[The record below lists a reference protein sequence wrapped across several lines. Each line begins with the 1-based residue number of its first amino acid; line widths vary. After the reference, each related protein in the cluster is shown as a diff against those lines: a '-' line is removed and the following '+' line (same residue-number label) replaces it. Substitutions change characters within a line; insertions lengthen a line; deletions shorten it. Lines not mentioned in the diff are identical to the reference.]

1 MRFRNQKIILLV
13 GIGCLLVGSSV
24 LAKNFTIYNA
34 SNINLPYFSVNGT
47 TGNVGIGLTSPTT
60 PLQLLN
66 NSWISAQNSL
76 GTGTINMFKVNSSNQ
91 IEVGAPLN
99 IGSFEFSPDSGLVTF
114 VDMPVTSAPAAGTS
128 ESYVFKVD
136 GDNIMTIYSESNGLG
151 GIQNKRVGIG
161 TITPKGALDI
171 LGGLS
176 MGTYAGVNAPPANG
190 IIVSGNVG
198 IGTTA
203 PNDKL
208 SIGSSGL
215 AAPLGSPDTGHNYTS
230 TYLTSDDYALTNY
243 GLVKSLIGSATS
255 SMGTLWGGTTGGN
268 IWNLNSGNI
277 GIGTAS
283 PLYKLDI
290 NGALSTVTSSPLLRL
305 HRDYNAGFYYNQNA
319 IFSLAGNSP
328 VWQASTLNIAVSS
341 ADTTMRDVM
350 TLDGGNGNVRIGITN
365 PTNSLSIAGINTGLR
380 IDNADSGLGA
390 GGNGIQLVSTTAS
403 KGVGI
408 SMSNSLMT
416 SANGWQFFAK
426 GGITDFVIGRASTR
440 DNIILSGSQAS
451 VFFPGPNVGSSFVTG
466 NYTLMASAGTN
477 AAYVPIISR
486 GNVSQ
491 TANLQEWQNSA
502 GTALTVINNNGFIGV
517 GALTPNDKLSIGSGG
532 IAAPIGSAD
541 TGHNYTSSYLS
552 SDDYALVNYG
562 LIKTLI
568 ASATSSSALFGGTI
582 GGDIWNLNANNVGI
596 GTTTPLFKFDIN
608 GTFRASSANISTLG
622 SGVVMSDASGN
633 LYATSTLPYGY
644 ATGVGVFVGA
654 SATSTTGTNNGNP
667 GYDVAYNY
675 CETDYANSHV
685 CTPDEMLNSI
695 RRGAIFPTVNVWIF
709 SGPPGYTAS
718 ANDCNGRRGAAAT
731 DLGAYW
737 EGLTGSFPKGRGL
750 LMACN
755 QSLKIACCK

>member
-1 MRFRNQKIILLV
+1 MRFRNQKIILLI

-34 SNINLPYFSVNGT
+34 TNVNLPYFSVNGT

-76 GTGTINMFKVNSSNQ
+76 GTGTINMFKVNASNQ

-151 GIQNKRVGIG
+151 GIQNKRIGIG

-255 SMGTLWGGTTGGN
+255 SMGTLWGGATGAN
-268 IWNLNSGNI
+268 IWNLNSGNVGV
-277 GIGTAS
+277 GITN

-290 NGALSTVTSSPLLRL
+290 NGALSTVTSSPILRL

-319 IFSLAGNSP
+319 IFSLAGNSS

-350 TLDGGNGNVRIGITN
+350 TLDGGSGNVGIGTTN
-365 PTNSLSIAGINTGLR
+365 PTAIFQTNVVSNNGVGLKITGMSADSSSDATEGVVIALTHNTAGNRQFFIGDSLS
-380 IDNADSGLGA
+380 
-390 GGNGIQLVSTTAS
+390 
-403 KGVGI
+403 GVGVRV
-408 SMSNSLMT
+408 SGATLGGYNKSTSLAQT
-416 SANGWQFFAK
+416 LNLSPNGNFTTVGYGQFLSLFS
-426 GGITDFVIGRASTR
+426 INNYNNTVTNPIL
-440 DNIILSGSQAS
+440 NIHGA
-451 VFFPGPNVGSSFVTG
+451 VGQTG
-466 NYTLMASAGTN
+466 NYIQVEEHLATVGSKFVLTSGGKVGIGA
-477 AAYVPIISR
+477 
-486 GNVSQ
+486 
-491 TANLQEWQNSA
+491 TA
-502 GTALTVINNNGFIGV
+502 
-517 GALTPNDKLSIGSGG
+517 PNDKLSIGSGG
-532 IAAPIGSAD
+532 LAAPAGSAD

-552 SDDYALVNYG
+552 TDDYALVNYG

-596 GTTTPLFKFDIN
+596 GTTTPLFKFDVN
-608 GTFRASSANISTLG
+608 GTFRASSANISSLG
-622 SGVVMSDASGN
+622 AGVVMTDASGN
-633 LYATSTLPYGY
+633 LYATSTLPSGY

-667 GYDVAYNY
+667 GYDVAYTY

-685 CTPDEMLNSI
+685 CTPDEMLNSV
-695 RRGAIFPTVNVWIF
+695 RHGAIYPTVNVWIF

-718 ANDCNGRRGAAAT
+718 ANDCNGRRGAAAS